1 MGSPSFISIPAS
13 YDPNTGGVTPTM
25 TTSNSLRRPL
35 KHSSRGQSRSSSSS
49 PAFKPTISPNLKP
62 LLPGGILLFWTFSY
76 EPGTSSDVV
85 HTLASKSN
93 YQNILEGNHNQ
104 LGLSYPKELSSGI
117 ESRRTS
123 HKVAEQARRS
133 RINSAIDQLGAMLP
147 GETDGNSKAITV
159 EKAIDYIK
167 HLESQ
172 LAQAKAELVA
182 KKQWG
187 YCDYSLGW

>member
-1 MGSPSFISIPAS
+1 M
-13 YDPNTGGVTPTM
+13 
-25 TTSNSLRRPL
+25 
-35 KHSSRGQSRSSSSS
+35 
-49 PAFKPTISPNLKP
+49 
-62 LLPGGILLFWTFSY
+62 
-76 EPGTSSDVV
+76 SSDVI

-93 YQNILEGNHNQ
+93 YQNILEGNYSQ

-133 RINSAIDQLGAMLP
+133 RINNAIDQLGAMLP

-167 HLESQ
+167 HLEEQ
-172 LAQAKAELVA
+172 LAQAKAELGT
-182 KKQWG
+182 KK
-187 YCDYSLGW
+187 

>member
-1 MGSPSFISIPAS
+1 M
-13 YDPNTGGVTPTM
+13 
-25 TTSNSLRRPL
+25 
-35 KHSSRGQSRSSSSS
+35 
-49 PAFKPTISPNLKP
+49 
-62 LLPGGILLFWTFSY
+62 
-76 EPGTSSDVV
+76 
-85 HTLASKSN
+85 
-93 YQNILEGNHNQ
+93 
-104 LGLSYPKELSSGI
+104 SSGI

-182 KKQWG
+182 KKQ
-187 YCDYSLGW
+187 